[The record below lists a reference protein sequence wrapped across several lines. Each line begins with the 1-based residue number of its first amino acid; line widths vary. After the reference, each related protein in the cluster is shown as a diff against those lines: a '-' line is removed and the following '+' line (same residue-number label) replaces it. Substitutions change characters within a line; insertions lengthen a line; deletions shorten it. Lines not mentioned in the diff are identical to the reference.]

1 MTKYDFDRV
10 LNRSNTHSYKWD
22 QVEKLF
28 GNKDILPLW
37 VADMDFES
45 PPAVKEALVRRAELG
60 IYGYCIQSDSYID
73 SITGWFRRRHDWE
86 ISKEWISQSPG
97 IVTTLSLA
105 VDLFSEP
112 GAEVILQ
119 SPVYY
124 PFYDVIKMNGRKVAD
139 NPLVLRNGRYEM
151 DYEQL
156 EGLMKGGAKLL
167 LLCSPHNPGGRVWE
181 REELLR
187 LGELCLQY
195 GVTVVSD
202 EIHCDLALPGYKH
215 IPFASLSKEL
225 SDITLMALAP
235 TKTFNLPGIH
245 SSFIVAS
252 NPEMKHKFETRIK
265 TLSLHMASFFAQDA
279 VEAAYNEGDE
289 WVDELITYINGNIDY
304 AVSYLAQYLPQVKVM
319 KPEAT
324 YLLWV
329 DCRALGLNGAGL
341 KKLMYQEAGVA
352 FNEGS
357 VYGSEG
363 EGYLRIN
370 MACPRS
376 ILQAALERFSAA
388 AAKVVVK

>member
-1 MTKYDFDRV
+1 MTYDFDRV
-10 LNRSNTHSYKWD
+10 LDRTNTHSYKWD
-22 QVEKLF
+22 QAEKLF
-28 GNKDILPLW
+28 GSKDILPLW

-45 PPAVKEALVRRAELG
+45 PPAVKEALVHRAEHG
-60 IYGYCIQSDSYID
+60 IYGYSISSESYIE
-73 SITGWFRRRHDWE
+73 SIQGWFGTRHGWD
-86 ISKEWISQSPG
+86 IPSQWIAQSPG

-124 PFYDVIKMNGRKVAD
+124 PFYDVIKLNGRKVAD
-139 NPLVLRNGRYEM
+139 NPLVIRNGRYEM

-156 EGLMKGGAKLL
+156 EGLMKNGAKLL

-202 EIHCDLALPGYKH
+202 EIHCDLALPGHKH
-215 IPFASLSKEL
+215 IPFASLSKEI

-252 NPEMKHKFETRIK
+252 SPEIKRKFEARIK
-265 TLSLHMASFFAQDA
+265 TLSLHMASYFAQDA
-279 VEAAYNEGDE
+279 VEAAYRKGGE
-289 WVDELITYINGNIDY
+289 WLDELIAYLNANIEY
-304 AVSYLAQYLPQVKVM
+304 AVNYLAQNLPQVKPM

-329 DCRALGLNGAGL
+329 DCRNLGLDGAGL
-341 KKLMYQEAGVA
+341 KRLMYREAGVA

-370 MACPRS
+370 VACPRS
-376 ILQAALERFSAA
+376 ILTEALERFCKAA
-388 AAKVVVK
+388 TSYVK

>member
-1 MTKYDFDRV
+1 MKYDFDRV
-10 LNRSNTHSYKWD
+10 LDRTNTHSYKWD
-22 QVEKLF
+22 QAEKLF
-28 GNKDILPLW
+28 GSKDILPLW

-45 PPAVKEALVRRAELG
+45 PPAVKEALVHRAEQG
-60 IYGYCIQSDSYID
+60 IYGYSISSESYIESIQS
-73 SITGWFRRRHDWE
+73 WFESRHDWN
-86 ISKEWISQSPG
+86 IPSQWISQSPG

-124 PFYDVIKMNGRKVAD
+124 PFYDVIKLNGRKVAD
-139 NPLVLRNGRYEM
+139 NPLVIRNGRYEM

-156 EGLMKGGAKLL
+156 EGLMKNGAKLL

-202 EIHCDLALPGYKH
+202 EIHCDLALHGHRH
-215 IPFASLSKEL
+215 IPFASLSKEI

-252 NPEMKHKFETRIK
+252 NPELKRKFEARIK
-265 TLSLHMASFFAQDA
+265 TLSLHMASYFAQDA
-279 VEAAYNEGDE
+279 VEAAYRKGGE
-289 WVDELITYINGNIDY
+289 WLDELIAYLNANIEY
-304 AVSYLAQYLPQVKVM
+304 AVDYLAQHLPQVKPM

-329 DCRALGLNGAGL
+329 DCRSLGLDGAGL
-341 KKLMYQEAGVA
+341 KKLMYRQAGVA

-357 VYGSEG
+357 VYGSAG

-370 MACPRS
+370 VACPRS
-376 ILQAALERFSAA
+376 ILKEALERFCKAA
-388 AAKVVVK
+388 TTYVK